1 MNRINFNQTGGF
13 PLKTERLQE
22 LQTAFEIF
30 NAYGALAGNFTVIS
44 GCETVGTTVQNGFVF
59 INNELL
65 EFREASVNS
74 NSRVV
79 IIEQVAS
86 KTFQNG
92 QLKPVHYVRYATF
105 GTAATSWPW
114 TGFKR
119 INPIVQLM
127 QRLDTLE
134 KKTAVFQSGGGMV
147 LWNKPA
153 NEIPQ
158 GWQEVV
164 NWRGRIPVGF
174 DSTQPE
180 FNEIGETGGAKSKT
194 LSITEMPQHSHG
206 YGDIYHSE
214 YGGNIPT
221 GSLRGSDA
229 TDWDNAGYEVQRTS
243 QSSGGSQAFSIMNPY
258 RVVMFIEYIG

>member
-1 MNRINFNQTGGF
+1 MNRTNFNQTGGF

-30 NAYGALAGNFTVIS
+30 NAYGAMAGNLTVIS

-59 INNELL
+59 INSELL

-79 IIEQVAS
+79 IIEETAS

-92 QLKPVHYVRYATF
+92 QLKPTYYVRYATF
-105 GTAATSWPW
+105 GTAAASWPW
-114 TGFKR
+114 TDFKK
-119 INPIVQLM
+119 IDPIKQLM
-127 QRLDTLE
+127 QRLNTLE

-153 NEIPQ
+153 ADIPA

-164 NWRGRIPVGF
+164 NWRGRIPVGL
-174 DSTQPE
+174 DTAQSE
-180 FNEIGETGGAKSKT
+180 FNEMGKAGGAKSKT
-194 LSITEMPQHSHG
+194 FSIAEMPQHTHE
-206 YGDIYHSE
+206 YNDIYHSE
-214 YGGNIPT
+214 YGGNI
-221 GSLRGSDA
+221 GVGGRGSGD
-229 TDWDNAGYEVQRTS
+229 TDWDNAGYGIQRTS
-243 QSSGGSQAFSIMNPY
+243 QSSGGGQAFSIMNPY